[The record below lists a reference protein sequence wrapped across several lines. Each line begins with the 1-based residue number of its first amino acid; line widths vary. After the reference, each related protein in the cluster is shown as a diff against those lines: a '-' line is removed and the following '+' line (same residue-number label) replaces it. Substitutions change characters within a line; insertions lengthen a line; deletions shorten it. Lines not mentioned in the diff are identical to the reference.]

1 MDTNR
6 IEQEITIAAPIEQVW
21 ATITEPRHVGVWFG
35 NGTPTTMDFRPGGTL
50 VFDHAPHGEI
60 HAKIE
65 RIEPRH
71 LFSWRWTTIG
81 PPNTPPTDGNSTLV
95 EFTLHPEDNGTRLR
109 VTETGFTTLHAT
121 PTERDARFKSNTGGW
136 ADKLAEI
143 DAYVQRLPA

>member
-6 IEQEITIAAPIEQVW
+6 IQQEITIAAPVEQVW

-35 NGTPTTMDFRPGGTL
+35 TGTPTTMDFRPGGTM
-50 VFDHAPHGEI
+50 VFDHGPHGEI
-60 HAKIE
+60 HARIE
-65 RIEPRH
+65 QIEPRH

-81 PPNTPPTDGNSTLV
+81 PPNTPPTNENSTLV
-95 EFTLHPEDNGTRLR
+95 EFTLHAEDTGTRLR
-109 VTETGFTTLHAT
+109 VTETGFDTLAA
-121 PTERDARFKSNTGGW
+121 PAAARDERYKSNTGGW